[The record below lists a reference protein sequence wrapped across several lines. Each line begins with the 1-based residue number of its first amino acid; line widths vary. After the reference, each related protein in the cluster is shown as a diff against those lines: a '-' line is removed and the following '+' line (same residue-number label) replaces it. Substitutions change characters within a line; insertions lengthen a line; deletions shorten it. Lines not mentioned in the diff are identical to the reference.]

1 MLYQKEYIMK
11 RIDLNT
17 GIIPLSEFRANA
29 TRCVTQV
36 RETRRPMVITQHG
49 KSASV
54 LMDVGEYEKLMDR
67 IEILQDVETAERQL
81 EEGQGIAHAK
91 VKKQLLARLRA

>member
-1 MLYQKEYIMK
+1 MK

-29 TRCVTQV
+29 TRCVMQV
-36 RETRRPMVITQHG
+36 RETHRPMVITQHG

-67 IEILQDVETAERQL
+67 VELLQDIETAERQL
-81 EEGQGIAHAK
+81 EEGREIAHAK
-91 VKKQLLARLRA
+91 VKKQLIARLRT

>member
-1 MLYQKEYIMK
+1 MK

-29 TRCVTQV
+29 TRCVMQV
-36 RETRRPMVITQHG
+36 RETHRPLVITQHG

-54 LMDVGEYEKLMDR
+54 LLDVGEYEKLL
-67 IEILQDVETAERQL
+67 EQVELLQDVETAERQL
-81 EEGQGIAHAK
+81 DEGQGIAHAK
-91 VKKQLLARLRA
+91 VKKQLLARLRP

>member
-1 MLYQKEYIMK
+1 MK

-29 TRCVTQV
+29 TQCVTQV

-54 LMDVGEYEKLMDR
+54 LMDVGEYEKLMDSL
-67 IEILQDVETAERQL
+67 ELLQDIQTAE
-81 EEGQGIAHAK
+81 GQIDQGLTISHTQAK
-91 VKKQLLARLRA
+91 RQLLARVRA

>member
-1 MLYQKEYIMK
+1 MKYKKEYNMK

-17 GIIPLSEFRANA
+17 GVIPLSEFRANA
-29 TRCVTQV
+29 TRCVMQV

-54 LMDVGEYEKLMDR
+54 LLDVGEYEKLMDR
-67 IEILQDVETAERQL
+67 LELLQDVETAEGQL
-81 EEGQGIAHAK
+81 DKGQRIAHAK
-91 VKKQLLARLRA
+91 VKKQLLARFRA

>member
-1 MLYQKEYIMK
+1 MK

-17 GIIPLSEFRANA
+17 GVIPLSEFRANA
-29 TRCVTQV
+29 TQCVAQV

-54 LMDVGEYEKLMDR
+54 LMHVGEYEKLMDR
-67 IEILQDVETAERQL
+67 LELLQDVQTAENQL
-81 EEGQGIAHAK
+81 DQGLSVPHAK
-91 VKKQLLARLRA
+91 AKEQLLARVRA